1 MWRLSG
7 LHRHVTLRSVAASAS
22 IGDVRV
28 TTPLEWSSSS
38 NTKSTSSAP
47 GHAATAAA
55 AAVTATAAVAGSAG
69 AAEGGGPASALTKA
83 QLCVE
88 VLLEVD
94 THHLYQQQQQEQQGS
109 QQQSSL
115 LPPAAAGGPT
125 GEGAP
130 GAPCGLRLEVVLMSA
145 EGEVLVPAVTAAWEQ
160 VRGAV

>member
-7 LHRHVTLRSVAASAS
+7 LHRHVTLRSVAAGAS

-38 NTKSTSSAP
+38 NSKSSSSAP
-47 GHAATAAA
+47 GHAAATAA
-55 AAVTATAAVAGSAG
+55 AAVTTTTAAAGSAG
-69 AAEGGGPASALTKA
+69 AAEGGWPASALTKA

-94 THHLYQQQQQEQQGS
+94 THHLPQHQQQDG

-115 LPPAAAGGPT
+115 SPAAAAGGPS

>member
-22 IGDVRV
+22 IGDIRV

-38 NTKSTSSAP
+38 NSKSTSSSAP
-47 GHAATAAA
+47 GHVAAAATAAVPTPA
-55 AAVTATAAVAGSAG
+55 AAAGSAA

-94 THHLYQQQQQEQQGS
+94 THHLSQQHQQAGA

-115 LPPAAAGGPT
+115 SPPAAGERPT

-130 GAPCGLRLEVVLMSA
+130 GAPCGLQLEVVLMSA

-160 VRGAV
+160 VRCAV